1 MRIGIAGT
9 GRMGTA
15 IARRLLEKGHQ
26 VAAWNRT
33 IENAHDAR
41 EAGARWSPRLADL
54 VNEHDIV
61 ISFLLDNAAI
71 ERVYLGPQ
79 GVLDGRAEGRLFVDM
94 STVSPATHSRIAAAL
109 ARRDAGFIE
118 CPVSG
123 SIPLAQSGSLV
134 GFAGGDAADFARA
147 RPVLAD
153 LCRRVE
159 HVGPLGAGARMKLA
173 ANLLLVVFWQAL
185 GESLSLAG
193 PPRPGGARAVDLLG
207 GSNIRAGGPRA
218 PGGPNLPPMNGDSRR
233 APAAFDV
240 R

>member
-193 PPRPGGARAVDLLG
+193 PPGGAAGPAVYLLPG
-207 GSNIRAGGPRA
+207 PEIRARGLPATGA
-218 PGGPNLPPMNGDSRR
+218 PNFTPVNAG
-233 APAAFDV
+233 
-240 R
+240 

>member
-147 RPVLAD
+147 
-153 LCRRVE
+153 
-159 HVGPLGAGARMKLA
+159 AGARRPL
-173 ANLLLVVFWQAL
+173 
-185 GESLSLAG
+185 
-193 PPRPGGARAVDLLG
+193 PPRRARRPAGRRSAHEACREPAAGRVLASVGRIAFAG
-207 GSNIRAGGPRA
+207 GSAGRPWRARDRPPSARGP
-218 PGGPNLPPMNGDSRR
+218 
-233 APAAFDV
+233 
-240 R
+240 